1 MSPIGGRMVERF
13 GAQQLMAVGMVLVGA
28 GVGCFVFIDVDTGV
42 GLVVIGLVLAGFG
55 QGFAYNLSNT
65 AGMEAMPDEKA
76 GVASGVLQTSRL
88 MGIVIGLALSGALF
102 KSFENRQL
110 FSDFRSAT
118 GRLLSAANRSE
129 VRGLL
134 SGSDE
139 ARHRLTQLGHHSQAL
154 IDRIVDQ
161 AFVHGLR
168 AVMVLSVIL
177 CVASVWPALWG
188 RTVPAGREGRHPAFG
203 HPHWSLTWRRARRA
217 PAGAGDPSVVG
228 TTN

>member
-1 MSPIGGRMVERF
+1 MI
-13 GAQQLMAVGMVLVGA
+13 
-28 GVGCFVFIDVDTGV
+28 
-42 GLVVIGLVLAGFG
+42 AGFG

-110 FSDFRSAT
+110 FDDFRQT
-118 GRLLSAANRSE
+118 IGRGLSSANRSE

-139 ARHRLTQLGHHSQAL
+139 ARQRLAELAHHTRGVV
-154 IDRIVDQ
+154 DRIVDQ

-168 AVMVLSVIL
+168 AVMVLSVVL
-177 CVASVWPALWG
+177 CARS
-188 RTVPAGREGRHPAFG
+188 R
-203 HPHWSLTWRRARRA
+203 SARRCGA
-217 PAGAGDPSVVG
+217 ARSGPGGKVAIRSGPSPLGADVATEPGRGRAEWSVRGGRGDHSRHLTRRHREPGGQALPARP
-228 TTN
+228 